1 MTQIMLQT
9 PTNASMAMFTQFA
22 MIAAMFAILYFFMI
36 RPQKKKEKEIQLM
49 RSKLEVGDEIVTIG
63 GIGWSISKMRPSSSR
78 PAATAARSASPVGLS
93 NRTTAQNRLCR
104 RIKRDPFEY
113 PVTGI
118 KEGLG

>member
-1 MTQIMLQT
+1 
-9 PTNASMAMFTQFA
+9 
-22 MIAAMFAILYFFMI
+22 
-36 RPQKKKEKEIQLM
+36 M

-63 GIGWSISKMRPSSSR
+63 GIISTGWSISKMRPSSSR